1 MQDSISPVVTRLA
14 AAIKEATAVEAVV
27 SERRQRTAAL
37 EKTVAEARY
46 RLERQPEVE
55 SYMLTLQQRV
65 HQRSVGLYEQLL
77 TALIQDVLPEN
88 VHPISLELD
97 TEKGL
102 PALHIQLGKGEF
114 AQDIYED
121 TGGSL
126 TNVVSSGLRFIALAR
141 SGLRKFMVLDE
152 PDCWIEPHRVPRFA
166 DILSDMASRIHVQ
179 AILIS
184 HHNDSAF
191 TSIPDRHVLGKNAQG
206 VIEVRKSRGS
216 VWPDDVTPG
225 IRWIRLQR
233 FMSHLD
239 TTLELG
245 PGINVLSGPN
255 HIGKSAIVNALRA
268 FCYQKGAD
276 RQIMHGHG
284 DFVISMGLEGG
295 KVLTCTR
302 VRKGARKTTYS
313 YMDPSMAA
321 PRVEPAEK
329 THPPDFVLQHLNIQR
344 LNDLD
349 IQLSHQKMPV
359 FLLNEPNTKQA
370 ALLSAG
376 LEADHVRTM
385 LKEYKCWLDA
395 DRLAVRTSEK
405 EYLALKQK
413 LDAWDERYP
422 AGGLAASGEALSA
435 LRLELEVSAERLK
448 VLVGL
453 SAAIEQ
459 AQRLQAVDSLAQL
472 PEKPVLVPSEG
483 MVDLATRWERSER
496 KCHLEPS
503 VEFPEMVDLPD
514 LSGMA
519 SMLRQ
524 WAQMHKRAVML
535 EGALGSMV
543 VPTSPSIETNR
554 VLDDTVS
561 GLVSLH
567 AAEQTTEKAHAGAAA
582 ALQTAQSAYESVR
595 AEVGDTCPLC
605 QQHWPHQHEEI
616 A

>member
-1 MQDSISPVVTRLA
+1 MQVDTLLGTAV
-14 AAIKEATAVEAVV
+14 KDATAVEAIVA
-27 SERRQRTAAL
+27 ERRQRAVVLQKA
-37 EKTVAEARY
+37 VAEALY
-46 RLERQPEVE
+46 RLGQQPDVE

-88 VHPISLELD
+88 VHPISLELE

-166 DILSDMASRIHVQ
+166 DILSDMAKRIRVQ

-184 HHNDSAF
+184 HHDDSAF
-191 TSIPDRHVLGKNAQG
+191 ASIPDRHVLEKDAQG
-206 VIEVRKSRGS
+206 TIQVRKSRS
-216 VWPDDVTPG
+216 SIWPDDKVPG

-245 PGINVLSGPN
+245 PGINVLSGAN
-255 HIGKSAIVNALRA
+255 LIGKSAIVNALRA

-276 RQIMHGHG
+276 RHIMHGKS
-284 DFVISMGLEGG
+284 DFVISMGLEDG

-313 YMDPSMAA
+313 YMDPTMAA

-344 LNDLD
+344 LNELD

-376 LEADHVRTM
+376 LESDHVRTM
-385 LKEYKCWLDA
+385 LKEYKSWLDA
-395 DRLAVRTSEK
+395 DRLIVRTNEK
-405 EYLALKQK
+405 EYMALKER
-413 LDAWDERYP
+413 LDAWDAKYP
-422 AGGLAASGEALSA
+422 AGGLAKDGEVLITKRAELMATASQMT
-435 LRLELEVSAERLK
+435 
-448 VLVGL
+448 VLTSIL
-453 SAAIEQ
+453 ATMES
-459 AQRLQAVDSLAQL
+459 AQRLMGVDALPGAPDGPVLSNVETMLMLETNWRNAMKKSQAEPNGTL
-472 PEKPVLVPSEG
+472 PEGPNLP
-483 MVDLATRWERSER
+483 DLAT
-496 KCHLEPS
+496 
-503 VEFPEMVDLPD
+503 
-514 LSGMA
+514 MA
-519 SMLRQ
+519 TLLRQ
-524 WAQMHKRAVML
+524 WAQSYKRVVML
-535 EGALGSMV
+535 EGASQSIVPPDAPALVFDGRVSDSVASME
-543 VPTSPSIETNR
+543 TS
-554 VLDDTVS
+554 
-561 GLVSLH
+561 
-567 AAEQTTEKAHAGAAA
+567 AHALQRTQAAHDEA
-582 ALQTAQSAYESVR
+582 ARALDMADQAFQAVR
-595 AEVGDTCPLC
+595 KEAGDACPLC
-605 QQHWPHQHEEI
+605 RQAWPHQHSMETQ
-616 A
+616 